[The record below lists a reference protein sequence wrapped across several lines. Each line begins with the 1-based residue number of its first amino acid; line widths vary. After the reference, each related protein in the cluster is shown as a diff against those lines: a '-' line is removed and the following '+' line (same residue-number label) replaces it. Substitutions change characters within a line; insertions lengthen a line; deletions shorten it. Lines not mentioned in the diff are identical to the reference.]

1 MSDKIAVLIDGENID
16 PLFAEKIFSFAQSLG
31 TLTIREIYGSGI
43 ALNAWSEP
51 ILKYTIHT
59 NFTLRPNRF
68 KNSSDIALVIGA
80 MEILA
85 EARYASPENE
95 RASRCDKVIIVS
107 SDSDFS
113 PLAVHLRSAG
123 IEVIG
128 MGEPKNTNPMWPKA
142 CSQYVELTAESA
154 VQTSAP
160 GKRAAAQT
168 ASAESKSE
176 RSREQESKKETPTAG
191 NARKSG
197 VKQEPEVKK
206 ESPAAD
212 KSRKAEPK
220 PAEKKESPA
229 DNAKKPDAKPEPE
242 DKQPTPEEALPSDPS
257 ALSDGKKAAPAEQ
270 KIAPSHRERMEI
282 IRKTVT
288 EQIAAHNGR
297 VKSGELFK
305 VLSALPDYRFDQQ
318 RSKRNPQD
326 YLMKQYN
333 AWFAFETGEK
343 GSFWISLRPADAQ
356 PAPVPDAAVESP
368 EAEGPVPAVVLPAAQ
383 EETAA
388 VTEQTPSE
396 NGATDAGDQVQQS
409 GTVHADGGGTP
420 VPLTLEEH
428 LTAAGMPLKDA
439 VRAANLLAKCR
450 NMRDVYNRMRGAFG
464 KDAGKSYY
472 EIVKVLL
479 QTAVFSFPPRTPS
492 PAKPEAPDNLPLTK
506 EEIKSARE
514 TPDGGPAV
522 PSTETGAESAKP
534 ENNGSTADEAQ
545 TAESEGPRLTDG
557 PVRYL
562 LEKGVTSDK
571 AVRIVSIFTGSQNQR
586 VAYNELRK
594 EFGGKGGQYLRLMKE
609 FYKENS
615 D

>member
-16 PLFAEKIFSFAQSLG
+16 PLFAEKIFSFAESLG

-85 EARYASPENE
+85 EARYVSPENV
-95 RASRCDKVIIVS
+95 RASHCDKVIIVS

-160 GKRAAAQT
+160 GKRAASPAG
-168 ASAESKSE
+168 SKSE
-176 RSREQESKKETPTAG
+176 KSKEQEGKKETPTAG

-206 ESPAAD
+206 ESPA
-212 KSRKAEPK
+212 
-220 PAEKKESPA
+220 

-242 DKQPTPEEALPSDPS
+242 DKQPAPEEALPSDPS
-257 ALSDGKKAAPAEQ
+257 DGKKAALPEQ

-282 IRKTVT
+282 IRKAVT
-288 EQIAAHNGR
+288 EQIEAHDGR
-297 VKSGELFK
+297 IKSGELFK
-305 VLSALPDYRFDQQ
+305 TLSALPDYRFDQQ

-343 GSFWISLRPADAQ
+343 GSFWISLRPADAAQ
-356 PAPVPDAAVESP
+356 TAPVPETAAEESP
-368 EAEGPVPAVVLPAAQ
+368 APEEQAPAVVPAAIPDEPAAA
-383 EETAA
+383 EEQA
-388 VTEQTPSE
+388 
-396 NGATDAGDQVQQS
+396 
-409 GTVHADGGGTP
+409 GTP
-420 VPLTLEEH
+420 EPIPQPDTAPDDAAESRTAPTLEES
-428 LTAAGMPLKDA
+428 LTAAGVPFKDA
-439 VRAANLLAKCR
+439 VRAANILTKCR

-464 KDAGKSYY
+464 KEPGKSYY
-472 EIVKVLL
+472 EIVKVLV
-479 QTAVFSFPPRTPS
+479 QTSVFSFPPRTPA
-492 PAKPEAPDNLPLTK
+492 PAKSENPDNLPLTK
-506 EEIKSARE
+506 EEIAAARGTSAAGSASDE
-514 TPDGGPAV
+514 VHAASAEPEAEAELPAAA
-522 PSTETGAESAKP
+522 PA
-534 ENNGSTADEAQ
+534 ADAQ
-545 TAESEGPRLTDG
+545 TAENDGPRLTDG

-594 EFGGKGGQYLRLMKE
+594 EFGGKGGQYLRLIKE
-609 FYKENS
+609 YFKNT
-615 D
+615 

>member
-16 PLFAEKIFSFAQSLG
+16 PLFAEKIFSFAESLG

-85 EARYASPENE
+85 EARYASPENG
-95 RASRCDKVIIVS
+95 RPSRCDKVIIVS

-142 CSQYVELTAESA
+142 CSQYVELTAESS

-168 ASAESKSE
+168 TPSESKAE
-176 RSREQESKKETPTAG
+176 KNREQESKKEPPASG
-191 NARKSG
+191 KSQKSG
-197 VKQEPEVKK
+197 AKPEPDVKK
-206 ESPAAD
+206 EAPAPD

-220 PAEKKESPA
+220 PEPAGKKEAPA
-229 DNAKKPDAKPEPE
+229 DKAPKPEPKPDTE
-242 DKQPTPEEALPSDPS
+242 DKQPVPEEIQPSD
-257 ALSDGKKAAPAEQ
+257 AKKAAPAEQ

-282 IRKTVT
+282 IRKAVT
-288 EQIAAHNGR
+288 EQIEAHDGR
-297 VKSGELFK
+297 IKSGELFK
-305 VLSALPDYRFDQQ
+305 TLAALPDYKFDQQ

-343 GSFWISLRPADAQ
+343 GSFWISLRPVDAAQ
-356 PAPVPDAAVESP
+356 TAPVPEPAP
-368 EAEGPVPAVVLPAAQ
+368 EEPSPAVVPAALPDEPAAA
-383 EETAA
+383 EEQAETPEQVPQPDTAPDDTA
-388 VTEQTPSE
+388 EPRTAP
-396 NGATDAGDQVQQS
+396 
-409 GTVHADGGGTP
+409 
-420 VPLTLEEH
+420 TLEES
-428 LTAAGMPLKDA
+428 LTAAGVPFKDA
-439 VRAANLLAKCR
+439 VRAANILTKCR

-464 KDAGKSYY
+464 K
-472 EIVKVLL
+472 E
-479 QTAVFSFPPRTPS
+479 P
-492 PAKPEAPDNLPLTK
+492 
-506 EEIKSARE
+506 
-514 TPDGGPAV
+514 
-522 PSTETGAESAKP
+522 
-534 ENNGSTADEAQ
+534 
-545 TAESEGPRLTDG
+545 
-557 PVRYL
+557 
-562 LEKGVTSDK
+562 
-571 AVRIVSIFTGSQNQR
+571 
-586 VAYNELRK
+586 
-594 EFGGKGGQYLRLMKE
+594 
-609 FYKENS
+609 
-615 D
+615 

>member
-16 PLFAEKIFSFAQSLG
+16 PLFAEKIFSFAESLG

-85 EARYASPENE
+85 EARYASPENG
-95 RASRCDKVIIVS
+95 RPSRCDKVIIVS

-142 CSQYVELTAESA
+142 CSQYVELTAESS

-168 ASAESKSE
+168 TPSESKAE
-176 RSREQESKKETPTAG
+176 KNREQESKKEPPASG
-191 NARKSG
+191 KSQKSG
-197 VKQEPEVKK
+197 AKPEPDVKK
-206 ESPAAD
+206 EAPAPD

-220 PAEKKESPA
+220 PEPAGKKEAPA
-229 DNAKKPDAKPEPE
+229 DKAPKPEPKPETE
-242 DKQPTPEEALPSDPS
+242 DKQPVPEEIQPSD
-257 ALSDGKKAAPAEQ
+257 AKKAAPAEQ

-282 IRKTVT
+282 IRKAVT

-305 VLSALPDYRFDQQ
+305 VLSAMPDYRFDQQ

-343 GSFWISLRPADAQ
+343 GSFWISLRPADAAQ
-356 PAPVPDAAVESP
+356 PAPETAAGESP
-368 EAEGPVPAVVLPAAQ
+368 EAEDTARPEESAAVPEQPENRKPDTVGEIPQSETVPADGEESPA
-383 EETAA
+383 
-388 VTEQTPSE
+388 
-396 NGATDAGDQVQQS
+396 
-409 GTVHADGGGTP
+409 
-420 VPLTLEEH
+420 PLTLEEH
-428 LTAAGMPLKDA
+428 LTAAGVPFKDA
-439 VRAANLLAKCR
+439 VRAANILPKCR

-492 PAKPEAPDNLPLTK
+492 PAKPEDPENLPLTK
-506 EEIKSARE
+506 EEIESARE
-514 TPDGGPAV
+514 TPAEGSASPAIV
-522 PSTETGAESAKP
+522 LESTEPEEDAE
-534 ENNGSTADEAQ
+534 STADEAQ
-545 TAESEGPRLTDG
+545 TAEDSAPRLTDG

-609 FYKENS
+609 FYKGNA